1 VGTINVELL
10 SKLFKRRASL
20 IKYPQPLTG
29 EEVKNIFGDQ
39 GEDNKIWQ
47 ALDTIIDA
55 ALLDSVNDV
64 ADSKNSPEMFSHS
77 AGKIDALALLKSQ
90 IEDYKPW
97 KNGKIFY
104 KKN

>member
-1 VGTINVELL
+1 MELL
-10 SKLFKRRASL
+10 KNFFKRRAAL
-20 IKYPQPLTG
+20 VKYPEPLSGDEIT
-29 EEVKNIFGDQ
+29 NIFGDQ

-47 ALDTIIDA
+47 ALDTILDA

-64 ADSKNSPEMFSHS
+64 ADPKNSPEITSHA

-90 IEDYKPW
+90 IEEYKPW